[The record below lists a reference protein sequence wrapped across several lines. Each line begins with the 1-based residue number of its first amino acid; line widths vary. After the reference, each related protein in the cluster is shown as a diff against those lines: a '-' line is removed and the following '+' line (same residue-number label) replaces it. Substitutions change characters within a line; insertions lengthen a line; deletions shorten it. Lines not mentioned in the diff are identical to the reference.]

1 MVLFNC
7 CRKEQNSSVKFE
19 MWSKGQFNKVNAM
32 LLAMHTPRTRVHLQ
46 VNMHFKIKTIISKIL
61 GKIELKQLK

>member
-19 MWSKGQFNKVNAM
+19 MWNKGQFNKVNPM
-32 LLAMHTPRTRVHLQ
+32 LLVMHTPRTKVHLH
-46 VNMHFKIKTIISKIL
+46 VNMHFKIKTIISKII